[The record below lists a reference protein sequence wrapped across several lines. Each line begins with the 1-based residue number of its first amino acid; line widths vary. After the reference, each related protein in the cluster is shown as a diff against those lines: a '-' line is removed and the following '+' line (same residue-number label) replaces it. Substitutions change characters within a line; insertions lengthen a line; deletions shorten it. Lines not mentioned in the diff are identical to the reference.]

1 MQVERN
7 TSCMYRDRTVS
18 ENERIINHQSKLDF
32 DNVPVPKDLKELCSL
47 LHKVFDN
54 DLVNVEYVKKL
65 MLNYKSNPKDWRQ
78 YAKYD
83 PHKYTRNLI
92 DEGNGKFNILLLCWD
107 ESQAS
112 SIHDH
117 SNQNSFL

>member
-1 MQVERN
+1 MEVERN
-7 TSCMYRDRTVS
+7 TSCMYRDRTIS
-18 ENERIINHQSKLDF
+18 ENERIISHQSKLDF
-32 DNVPVPKDLKELCSL
+32 DNIPVPRDLKELCSL
-47 LHKVFDN
+47 LHQVFDN

-65 MLNYKSNPKDWRQ
+65 MLNYNSNPKDWRQ

-92 DEGNGKFNILLLCWD
+92 DEGNGKFNILLLCWA

-117 SNQNSFL
+117 SN